1 MGYFRADS
9 HLRPSTKVRISLLH
23 SLCCGSSGV
32 LKKTFAQNCFRS
44 AFRGTPEAFKWD
56 NLAIQA
62 TKVAIERGY
71 FETAYKSTLN
81 QFVILL
87 PLEHSEA
94 WDDQKLGV
102 TLLLRLLSTVAV
114 EDEGLSDYEIVK
126 RLEFSKRLAVAFL
139 EHAQVVK
146 QFHRYPH
153 RNTPLGRKTSLEE
166 RVWLASDLVPRWA
179 KSQNKEGAKNLIQLP
194 VIPLK
199 RLIRKQG

>member
-1 MGYFRADS
+1 M
-9 HLRPSTKVRISLLH
+9 V
-23 SLCCGSSGV
+23 
-32 LKKTFAQNCFRS
+32 
-44 AFRGTPEAFKWD
+44 
-56 NLAIQA
+56 
-62 TKVAIERGY
+62 
-71 FETAYKSTLN
+71 
-81 QFVILL
+81 LL

-94 WDDQKLGV
+94 WQDQKLGV
-102 TLLLRLLSTVAV
+102 TLLLRLLSTVVV

-126 RLEFSKRLAVAFL
+126 RLEFSKRLSVAFL

-179 KSQNKEGAKNLIQLP
+179 KSQQKDGSKNVIQLP

-199 RLIRKQG
+199 RLIRK